1 MKMQINFHKK
11 TGLTPGLYPFRAKYG
26 KAGTVYGLRLW
37 WSALTLYI
45 KSSYDGPAMVSTG

>member
-11 TGLTPGLYPFRAKYG
+11 TGLTPGLYSFREKYG

-37 WSALTLYI
+37 WSALTLTVY
-45 KSSYDGPAMVSTG
+45 